1 MTAAPPTDSPPTAEA
16 DAEPGR
22 DGAAS
27 DRSAPRSRRQW
38 SLQTRLM
45 VTVIG
50 IVSLILVIVAVATS
64 AALGSVLEKNLDSRL
79 ENAAQQAGRG
89 LQIPQFPGGTRDA
102 YDVLNEGRQ
111 EPGFLFIV
119 QPIDG
124 AVSGAYVDQDGEV
137 VAHDEHADPGCR
149 RRGGSGRVQ
158 HGPARRRLGDYRVV
172 PVRGDTFVAIAGLP
186 VSEVR
191 STIAAILTTIA
202 LVTAG
207 GLLLLAAAIALVIR
221 AGLAPLRAVADTATR
236 VADPSARRRATSRSP
251 SACPTTKR
259 TSTPRSAGSATR

>member
-27 DRSAPRSRRQW
+27 DRSEPRSRRQW

-45 VTVIG
+45 ATVIG
-50 IVSLILVIVAVATS
+50 IVSLILVIVAIATS

-111 EPGFLFIV
+111 EPGFLFFV

-137 VAHDEHADPGCR
+137 VRMTSTQIQGVVDAVGQ
-149 RRGGSGRVQ
+149 GGFSTVPLGD
-158 HGPARRRLGDYRVV
+158 GIGDYRVV
-172 PVRGDTFVAIAGLP
+172 PVRGDTFFAIVLRTSDTGSPAIAKK
-186 VSEVR
+186 VSPR
-191 STIAAILTTIA
+191 TGTT
-202 LVTAG
+202 
-207 GLLLLAAAIALVIR
+207 R
-221 AGLAPLRAVADTATR
+221 
-236 VADPSARRRATSRSP
+236 
-251 SACPTTKR
+251 
-259 TSTPRSAGSATR
+259 